1 MTINFLHQ
9 WLSGKGTVGKK
20 AWNTALASGYNKQ
33 QVKVAVQQLA
43 RAGYGV
49 NNAPGQFFHG
59 GGPMRGVA
67 GMGNPDTGYVNPG
80 NPLGRFQGHGGNLG
94 KNYYKQ
100 VKDSGMYNLA
110 DIPDLARQSGM
121 FLPSGAQAQWEMDMA
136 EQAREQKIDE
146 DPTNYSAAGSDVGSG
161 ASGVLTKKDKFA
173 GKTGS
178 TSDLKRKNLLI
189 NKSMNYS

>member
-9 WLSGKGTVGKK
+9 WLSGTGRIGKK

-43 RAGYGV
+43 RAGYQKNPFLTGP
-49 NNAPGQFFHG
+49 NN
-59 GGPMRGVA
+59 PMRGVA

-94 KNYYKQ
+94 RRYYDQ
-100 VKDSGMYNLA
+100 VKASGMYDLA

-121 FLPSGAQAQWEMDMA
+121 FLPKGAQAQWEMDMA
-136 EQAREQKIDE
+136 AEREEQKIDE
-146 DPTNYSAAGSDVGSG
+146 EPTNYSAAGYDVGSG
-161 ASGVLTKKDKFA
+161 ASGVLTKKDKLA

-178 TSDLKRKNLLI
+178 TSDLKRKNMLI
-189 NKSMNYS
+189 NKQLNL